1 MVVYKSLRK
10 EAAVAF
16 IAEIAKLRVDTL
28 RILKNFKV

>member
-1 MVVYKSLRK
+1 MAVYKSLRK

-16 IAEIAKLRVDTL
+16 IAETAKLRVDTL